1 MVGTGGSINLPFAE
15 RRVLLQKQNV
25 PGSFQGNPVCDL
37 NSSFSWGLSFSF
49 WATDA

>member
-1 MVGTGGSINLPFAE
+1 MEGTGGSINLPFAE

-37 NSSFSWGLSFSF
+37 NSSFSWGLRFSF
-49 WATDA
+49 WATDT